1 MSGVDRSKIMASIS
15 CLTFNHGAYIRQ
27 ALDSFLMQKTNF
39 EYEILVHDD
48 ASTDETGDIL
58 REYGEKYPD
67 KVKPLIQKEN
77 QYSQGID
84 NISGAFNFPRV
95 RGKYIFMCDGD
106 DYWTSP
112 DKMQKQVDYLEAH
125 PDCTLCIHS
134 AKIHLVGRALTEGQM
149 RPYRGNRVI
158 TPEEIVDKPSGYAM
172 SSMAFPSRLVKELPD
187 YYVDCPVGDTPLQM
201 MAAAQGYG
209 YYMDEAMSAYR
220 VGVAGSWTTEGK
232 SGDYARKQKI
242 YWERMKTVYEE
253 FDAATEG
260 RLREAAESAAKRTYY
275 LTMVNTRQFKEI
287 MNPEYRKYYKELTP
301 RTRFFI
307 QAENRAPGTYR
318 LLRKMFLGKKV

>member
-1 MSGVDRSKIMASIS
+1 MSGNSESKIMVSIN
-15 CLTFNHGAYIRQ
+15 CVTFNHKAYIRQ
-27 ALDSFLMQKTNF
+27 ALDSFLMQKTDF

-48 ASTDETGDIL
+48 ASTDGTGDIL
-58 REYGEKYPD
+58 REYESKYPD
-67 KVKPLIQKEN
+67 KVKPLIQTEN

-84 NISGAFNFPRV
+84 NISGAFNFPRA

-112 DKMQKQVDYLEAH
+112 DKMQKQVDYMEAH

-134 AKIHLVGRALTEGQM
+134 AKIELVGRALTEKQM

-201 MAAAQGYG
+201 MAAAKGYG
-209 YYMDEAMSAYR
+209 YYMDETMSAYR
-220 VGVAGSWTTEGK
+220 VGVAGSWTMDGK
-232 SGDYARKQKI
+232 SGNYARKQKI
-242 YWERMKTVYEE
+242 YWERMEKVYEE
-253 FDAATEG
+253 FNAATEG
-260 RLREAAESAAKRTYY
+260 RLKEAAESAAKRTYY
-275 LTMVNTRQFKEI
+275 HTMVNTRQFMEI
-287 MNPEYRKYYKELTP
+287 MNPEYRKYYMELTP

-307 QAENRAPGTYR
+307 QAEYRAPGAYG
-318 LLRKMFLGKKV
+318 LLRKIFLGKKE

>member
-275 LTMVNTRQFKEI
+275 HTMVNTRQFKEI
-287 MNPEYRKYYKELTP
+287 MNPEYRKYYKELTL

-318 LLRKMFLGKKV
+318 LLRKLFLGKKV